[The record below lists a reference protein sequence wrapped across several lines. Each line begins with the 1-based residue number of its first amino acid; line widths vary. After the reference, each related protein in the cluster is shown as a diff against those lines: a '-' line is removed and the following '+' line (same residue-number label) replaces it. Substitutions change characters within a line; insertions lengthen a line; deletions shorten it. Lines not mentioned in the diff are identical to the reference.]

1 MGLIYSIYMEWLIFM
16 VGKYTIPMDPM
27 GKDSSMSFERDFPD
41 NPGDVIGII
50 NPRSGGVR
58 GFL

>member
-1 MGLIYSIYMEWLIFM
+1 MVN

-27 GKDSSMSFERDFPD
+27 GKDSGMSFDRDFPYNLAD
-41 NPGDVIGII
+41 AIGII

-58 GFL
+58 GFS